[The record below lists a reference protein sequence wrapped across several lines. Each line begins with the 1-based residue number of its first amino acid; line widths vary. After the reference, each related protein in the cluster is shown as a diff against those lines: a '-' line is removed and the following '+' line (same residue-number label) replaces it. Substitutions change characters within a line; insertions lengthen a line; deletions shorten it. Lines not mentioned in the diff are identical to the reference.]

1 MENTMKKQKA
11 LLALATIAGLA
22 LSACSTH
29 VSRDITPQ
37 GVAGE
42 VVFPEIKGA
51 YQKNGTFPRPAD
63 VRLVQPGLDKDQLY
77 ALIGT
82 PHFAEG
88 FYRVREWDYLFHF
101 RTDSGVK
108 TCQFKIIFDREY
120 LARSLHWQPQDC
132 AQVLEPEVAATAPV
146 TATAKALAPFEL
158 DADGL
163 FAFGGSGLSDL
174 SSDGRQRLAALAA
187 QLKNAGQLKSVDV
200 LAYTDEIGTSASN
213 LALSQSRAETV
224 RSYLIAEGV
233 APSLVRAVGMGE
245 AQPVKVCDS
254 GMSRQARIACLAPNR
269 RVEVRA
275 LGLQN

>member
-1 MENTMKKQKA
+1 MKKQKA
-11 LLALATIAGLA
+11 LLALATAAGLA

-120 LARSLHWQPQDC
+120 QARSLHWQPQDC
-132 AQVLEPEVAATAPV
+132 AKLLEPEVAPVAATA
-146 TATAKALAPFEL
+146 TALAPFEL
-158 DADGL
+158 DADAL
-163 FAFGGSGLSDL
+163 FAFGRSGLADL
-174 SSDGRQRLAALAA
+174 SGEGRQRLAALAS

-224 RSYLIAEGV
+224 RSYLIAEGI

-275 LGLQN
+275 LGSQN